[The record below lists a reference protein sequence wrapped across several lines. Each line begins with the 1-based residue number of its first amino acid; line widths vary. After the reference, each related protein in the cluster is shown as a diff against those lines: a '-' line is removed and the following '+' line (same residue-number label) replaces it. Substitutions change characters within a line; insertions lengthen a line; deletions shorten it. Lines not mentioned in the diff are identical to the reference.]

1 MEGRFACMARGSRLI
16 LVDTTVWIDFFRGSE
31 TPQSRA
37 FQALI
42 ADGELVV
49 ITDIILTEILRGTG
63 GDKEYATVKQRLA
76 SFPCLT
82 ARAPKTFIHAA
93 DLYRSC
99 RKKGVTVRS
108 TVDCLIAAV
117 CIENKASLLHHDSD
131 FDYIAKCSN
140 LKILDPK
147 SV

>member
-1 MEGRFACMARGSRLI
+1 LT
-16 LVDTTVWIDFFRGSE
+16 LVDTTVWIDFFRDSE
-31 TPQSRA
+31 TPQRHA
-37 FQALI
+37 FETLI
-42 ADGELVV
+42 EAGELVV
-49 ITDIILTEILRGTG
+49 IMDIILTEILRGTASN
-63 GDKEYATVKQRLA
+63 KEYAAVKRRLA

-117 CIENKASLLHHDSD
+117 CIENKAALLHNDSD
-131 FDYIAKCSN
+131 FDYIAKCST